1 MGGLG
6 IQPVEAAHS
15 LTSSLKVTEETT
27 EAVCVCVCVCVNGGG
42 GVQSLLAL
50 SMNRKDGQGSH
61 RTDVCSSQTQE
72 RESHWG
78 SGHAR

>member
-27 EAVCVCVCVCVNGGG
+27 ETVCVCVNGGG
-42 GVQSLLAL
+42 EVQSLLAL
-50 SMNRKDGQGSH
+50 STNRKDGQGSH
-61 RTDVCSSQTQE
+61 RMDVRSSQTQE

-78 SGHAR
+78 SGHET